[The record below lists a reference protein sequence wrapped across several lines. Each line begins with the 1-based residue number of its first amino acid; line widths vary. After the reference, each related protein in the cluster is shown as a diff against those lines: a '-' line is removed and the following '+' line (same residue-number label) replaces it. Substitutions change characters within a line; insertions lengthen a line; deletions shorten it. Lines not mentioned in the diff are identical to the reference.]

1 MRASDDHVV
10 VSFDDWYNQDNQDR
24 RWHDFSSLYAQF
36 LDKAHVASE
45 IHLSL
50 EDVLNQQ
57 RERRVHFYSQK
68 CCYVLLHADQLV
80 GFLVFEYFEKIPGDG
95 GKKRRIDEREEWP
108 DDFIYLAQVYAPG
121 KGGHLLHWLFDQ
133 YPQTPVVLE
142 VEKATGST
150 LKERYKNKY
159 QFFDMLSK
167 DHQEAPIYK
176 FVFRCLHS
184 GDDANNPTCFPPGD
198 PRLPTIDGTYRT
210 DAWRWLVRPPTLTH
224 YYDNYESKPQAA
236 QTTEPAAE
244 PAAEPAEARGM
255 WTRSKS
261 ASMKAAEGGKSSSI
275 SKRVASALAS
285 VLGRSPH
292 ALATNSNSNNNNNN
306 NNHTVYNVSLHGGS
320 GSGRGLFASSA
331 YAQRRHL
338 GLGYEPQIMLHTPY
352 HWHRISRRAVLAHR
366 ERSDVTGQ
374 TRSGRKFRTRSR
386 D

>member
-45 IHLSL
+45 THLGL

-80 GFLVFEYFEKIPGDG
+80 GFLVFEYFEKIPGVG

-167 DHQEAPIYK
+167 VKTAYLKPTQHIITQINPKSDHFVVFCTFYK
-176 FVFRCLHS
+176 A
-184 GDDANNPTCFPPGD
+184 G
-198 PRLPTIDGTYRT
+198 
-210 DAWRWLVRPPTLTH
+210 
-224 YYDNYESKPQAA
+224 QA
-236 QTTEPAAE
+236 
-244 PAAEPAEARGM
+244 
-255 WTRSKS
+255 RSSHLQIRVQVS
-261 ASMKAAEGGKSSSI
+261 AF
-275 SKRVASALAS
+275 
-285 VLGRSPH
+285 GR
-292 ALATNSNSNNNNNN
+292 
-306 NNHTVYNVSLHGGS
+306 
-320 GSGRGLFASSA
+320 
-331 YAQRRHL
+331 
-338 GLGYEPQIMLHTPY
+338 
-352 HWHRISRRAVLAHR
+352 
-366 ERSDVTGQ
+366 
-374 TRSGRKFRTRSR
+374 
-386 D
+386 